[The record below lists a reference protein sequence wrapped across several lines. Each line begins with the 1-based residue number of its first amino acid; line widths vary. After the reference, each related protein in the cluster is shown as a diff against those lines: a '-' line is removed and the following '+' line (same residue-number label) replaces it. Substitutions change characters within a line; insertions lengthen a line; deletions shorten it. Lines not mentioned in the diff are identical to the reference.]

1 LVNMGSQRDGR
12 SVGVRA
18 NVEDFAEAGV
28 NEDPCAVDEDCR
40 AVVSTELD
48 LPHDGVTAIY
58 VISSAVRLPLPPACS
73 TAVSMA
79 SSKGTLADRSFW
91 TSSLG
96 VLASLMLMT
105 LLGS

>member
-1 LVNMGSQRDGR
+1 MGSQRDGR

-48 LPHDGVTAIY
+48 LPQTVRPQHMS
-58 VISSAVRLPLPPACS
+58 ISSAVRLPLPPACS
-73 TAVSMA
+73 KAVLMA
-79 SSKGTLADRSFW
+79 SSKGTLADHSFW

-96 VLASLMLMT
+96 SWPR
-105 LLGS
+105 

>member
-1 LVNMGSQRDGR
+1 MGSQRDGR

-28 NEDPCAVDEDCR
+28 NEDPCGVDEDCR

-58 VISSAVRLPLPPACS
+58 VNLQRRQIAFAARLLDGG
-73 TAVSMA
+73 VDGVF
-79 SSKGTLADRSFW
+79 KGD
-91 TSSLG
+91 LG
-96 VLASLMLMT
+96 
-105 LLGS
+105 

>member
-48 LPHDGVTAIY
+48 LPQTV
-58 VISSAVRLPLPPACS
+58 
-73 TAVSMA
+73 
-79 SSKGTLADRSFW
+79 
-91 TSSLG
+91 
-96 VLASLMLMT
+96 
-105 LLGS
+105 